1 MLQRIAYVRGLAMHV
16 DIPPGRGLDD
26 RYTTF
31 RAVLFLTDWGFHL
44 KNRRFHLK
52 NRPVVWPESF
62 QVLKNVFDAYLFRGN
77 VLSDQNR
84 TRLVNIEG

>member
-44 KNRRFHLK
+44 KNR
-52 NRPVVWPESF
+52 PVVWPESF